1 MDVNPNTVPM
11 MTVKERLQWMGYGL
25 IAGLLIGLILGWLF
39 RDVISTGVK
48 MLILAALLVPLFF
61 AIRFWHRTTTDER
74 DARSGRTVA
83 AADAIET
90 QGGVVTERVEV
101 IDAGER

>member
-1 MDVNPNTVPM
+1 MYPESNTVPM

-74 DARSGRTVA
+74 DARTRTVA
-83 AADAIET
+83 STEAIET

-101 IDAGER
+101 IEAGER